1 MPNADSN
8 AVTLVLFCRRPGR
21 GSGKRRLARELGEST
36 ALAISE
42 HLLATA
48 LEDAAAWPGSRIIA
62 PSEPADAEWARALP
76 VAFDRILP
84 QHGVG
89 LGERLSGVDRE
100 LRAEGHARILYI
112 GSDAPVLEQ
121 ADYDEARQ
129 SLATHDVVLGP
140 ALDGG
145 VTCLGSRRPW
155 PSLAQ
160 LPWETGLLHDALKSA
175 CERSGLSVQNIR
187 LRYDI
192 DVSADL
198 RRLCAD
204 LATDWRPA
212 RRALYQS
219 LCSLGYC
226 DS

>member
-1 MPNADSN
+1 MPNADPN
-8 AVTLVLFCRRPGR
+8 AVTLVLFCRRPGP

-48 LEDAAAWPGSRIIA
+48 LEDAAAWPASRIIA
-62 PSEPADAEWARALP
+62 PSEPGDAAWARSLP
-76 VAFDRILP
+76 VAFDRIVP
-84 QHGVG
+84 QHGG
-89 LGERLSGVDRE
+89 SLGDRLSGVDRA
-100 LRAEGHARILYI
+100 LRAEGYSQLLYI
-112 GSDAPVLEQ
+112 GSDAPVL
-121 ADYDEARQ
+121 APGDYDDARR

-145 VTCLGSRRPW
+145 VTCLGSRKPW

-160 LPWETGLLHDALKSA
+160 LPWETALLHGALQSA
-175 CERSGLSVQNIR
+175 CERAGLSVRNIQP
-187 LRYDI
+187 RYDI
-192 DVSADL
+192 DVPADL
-198 RRLCAD
+198 QRLCAD
-204 LATDWRPA
+204 LATDRRPA
-212 RRALYQS
+212 RRALYQA